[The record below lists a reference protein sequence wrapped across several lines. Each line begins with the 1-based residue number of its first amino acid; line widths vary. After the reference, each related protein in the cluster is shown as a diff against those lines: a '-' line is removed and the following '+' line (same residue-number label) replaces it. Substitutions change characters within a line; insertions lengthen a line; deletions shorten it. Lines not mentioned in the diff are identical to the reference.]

1 MRCVFLGPPGA
12 GKGTQAAVLRE
23 KRSLAHIST
32 GDILRDNVK
41 KGTDLGKK
49 AKEFMDSGGLVPD
62 EVIVSMMKGRLQ
74 EPDCSNGFIL
84 DGFPRTAPQAEAL
97 GALLNEMQ
105 IPLDAVIL
113 FDASD
118 DVVIQRLTG
127 RRICRSCGAIFHAVN
142 KPPKVDNICDA
153 CGGELYQRDDDSED
167 VVKKRLEVYKE
178 QTRPLVDYYEKRG
191 ILVRVDAGKS
201 GEEVISSIESA
212 VGSEHDLA

>member
-41 KGTDLGKK
+41 KGTDLGKQ

-74 EPDCSNGFIL
+74 EPDCSSGFIL

-97 GALLNEMQ
+97 GALLKEMQ

-113 FDASD
+113 FDVSD

-127 RRICRSCGAIFHAVN
+127 RRICRSCGAIYHAVN
-142 KPPKVDNICDA
+142 RPPKVDGVCDA
-153 CGGELYQRDDDSED
+153 CGGALYQRDDDSED

-212 VGSEHDLA
+212 AGSEHDLA